1 MQKPNF
7 CNKVKNN
14 AQLVILLI
22 FCYGI
27 GTMKQAKATQL
38 LASMKAAQ
46 KHISKLSPKQKSTLE
61 KGWDIEHAYYSSAL
75 EGSKLD
81 RKEFEELARTVS

>member
-1 MQKPNF
+1 MRNAKL
-7 CNKVKNN
+7 
-14 AQLVILLI
+14 AQLL
-22 FCYGI
+22 
-27 GTMKQAKATQL
+27 T
-38 LASMKAAQ
+38 SMKAAQ
-46 KHISKLSPKQKSTLE
+46 KHIAKLSPKQKSTLE